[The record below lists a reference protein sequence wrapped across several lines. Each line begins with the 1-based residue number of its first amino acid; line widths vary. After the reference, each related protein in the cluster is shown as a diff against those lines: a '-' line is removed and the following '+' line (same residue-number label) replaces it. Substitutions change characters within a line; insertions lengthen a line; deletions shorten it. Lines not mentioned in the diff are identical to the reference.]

1 MFTVSFYR
9 LIDLCFLFVLLDIL
23 CRAFEWI
30 GMIWYKLIHRFAKLE
45 EQQFSN
51 TSRFAK
57 RKRQNQTKDDKS
69 TFFPDVLSR
78 CSLQTKGLQT
88 WKTNRDML
96 FLLCVPRQSAHF
108 GEDVL
113 FPLLQ
118 QSSHVCR
125 SAPFLFIYIHSMYL
139 FRFLVFYIWININE
153 TCFRTCFSKD
163 KGAFKSQGPDF
174 TTENMRNT
182 SKRLRSDGTS
192 TWEVASL
199 FLLGTKPNMSTLL
212 KSMYNIYIM
221 DILWVIYIYIYS
233 MITG

>member
-30 GMIWYKLIHRFAKLE
+30 GMIWYKLIHRFAKL

-125 SAPFLFIYIHSMYL
+125 SAPFLFIYI
-139 FRFLVFYIWININE
+139 YIACIYFGFW
-153 TCFRTCFSKD
+153 FSIF
-163 KGAFKSQGPDF
+163 G
-174 TTENMRNT
+174 
-182 SKRLRSDGTS
+182 LTS
-192 TWEVASL
+192 TKRVFEHVSQRIKGPLNPKVRISPQKIWE
-199 FLLGTKPNMSTLL
+199 THPNGWCRTEPPRERFRPCSCSVPHLICL
-212 KSMYNIYIM
+212 HYWRVCIIYI
-221 DILWVIYIYIYS
+221 LWIYY
-233 MITG
+233 G